1 MASTELMERL
11 DKDSETKQGLAG
23 GWAGGRGT
31 VSLGPGPGRA
41 LTAVPGLEVWI
52 VFILMCFC
60 RELWPSERLVLDK
73 VQGLPLAGGGASWE
87 LDLPRS

>member
-1 MASTELMERL
+1 M
-11 DKDSETKQGLAG
+11 
-23 GWAGGRGT
+23 GWGMGWGEGD
-31 VSLGPGPGRA
+31 SLGPGPGRA

-52 VFILMCFC
+52 VFILLCFC

-73 VQGLPLAGGGASWE
+73 VQGLPLAGRGASWE